1 VSAGEAG
8 VGEGE
13 AEPAKFEAESA
24 TSETHIGVAPDGPL
38 SLSRFNYRLTE
49 CEGHPDMM
57 KGAAACHLACNAAS
71 KEGTRYCTSSTGTPV
86 ISRNVSGTAGQCTVH
101 QPSRGPPCL
110 RGIVDYESG

>member
-71 KEGTRYCTSSTGTPV
+71 KEETRYCTSSTGTPV
-86 ISRNVSGTAGQCTVH
+86 ISRNASGMAGQCTVYP
-101 QPSRGPPCL
+101 PSRGSPCL
-110 RGIVDYESG
+110 GGIVDHKSE